1 MNAKQRALNI
11 WESYYKNIPNMSVK
25 DATQCAIIHVKGI
38 IEEVE
43 KLIEECRLL
52 GMWSYCDYRAHLDK
66 IHYWRDVLTELNQM

>member
-38 IEEVE
+38 IDCLDRLDFSLEIDYEV
-43 KLIEECRLL
+43 K
-52 GMWSYCDYRAHLDK
+52 
-66 IHYWRDVLTELNQM
+66 YWQQVLTELNQM